1 MYVFG
6 KSNRRKNNKIMSTAF
21 SPAPG
26 QVKQKCF
33 TLIELLVD
41 TFISTMRFF
50 KRGDKLEVQNTPLFL
65 KEKGGAGERENFFSR
80 EKKFSLSPAHS
91 HFTLIELLVVIA
103 IIAILAAILLPALQ
117 NARERGM
124 TSNCTSRIKQFGMI
138 NMSYCN
144 DFEGYT
150 PKYWGGSYPWM
161 ALKNYPPVNT
171 YKLKATVLG
180 NDDPQKVPVF
190 CCPKYFRHPKTA
202 TSRGTVYY
210 GWINFEFWKRSH
222 TNIKRVK
229 KPSKKFMHTELALL
243 TRYNEYNANYYRTTY
258 NSFLHNKM
266 MNVYHYDGHVEMYR
280 EIRPWFSVEKINK
293 SPGFADYWDYEY

>member
-6 KSNRRKNNKIMSTAF
+6 KSNCRKNNKVMSTAF
-21 SPAPG
+21 SPAHG

-33 TLIELLVD
+33 TLIELLVSK
-41 TFISTMRFF
+41 T
-50 KRGDKLEVQNTPLFL
+50 TPLFL
-65 KEKGGAGERENFFSR
+65 KEKGGAGERGNFFSR
-80 EKKFSLSPAHS
+80 EKKFPLSPAHS

-117 NARERGM
+117 KARERGM

-180 NDDPQKVPVF
+180 SDYPQKVPVF

-210 GWINFEFWKRSH
+210 GWINFEFWKRPH

-266 MNVYHYDGHVEMYR
+266 MNVYHYDGHVEMFR

-293 SPGFADYWDYEY
+293 SPGFADYWDYAY

>member
-6 KSNRRKNNKIMSTAF
+6 KSNRRKNNKVMTAAF

-26 QVKQKCF
+26 QVKQKC
-33 TLIELLVD
+33 
-41 TFISTMRFF
+41 
-50 KRGDKLEVQNTPLFL
+50 
-65 KEKGGAGERENFFSR
+65 
-80 EKKFSLSPAHS
+80 
-91 HFTLIELLVVIA
+91 FTLIELLVVIA

-117 NARERGM
+117 KARERGM

-180 NDDPQKVPVF
+180 NDDPQKVPIF

-202 TSRGTVYY
+202 TSKGTVYY
-210 GWINFEFWKRSH
+210 GWIKFSFWGRTH
-222 TNIKRVK
+222 TNIKRVRN
-229 KPSKKFMHTELALL
+229 PSKKFMHTELALL
-243 TRYNEYNANYYRTTY
+243 TRYNEYNASYYRTTY

-266 MNVYHYDGHVEMYR
+266 MNVFHHDGHVEMFR
-280 EIRPWFSVEKINK
+280 EIRPHFSVEKINK
-293 SPGFADYWDYEY
+293 SPGFRDYWDYEY

>member
-1 MYVFG
+1 MNSSG
-6 KSNRRKNNKIMSTAF
+6 KSRFGKNNKVMTTAF
-21 SPAPG
+21 SPARG

-33 TLIELLVD
+33 TLIELLVN
-41 TFISTMRFF
+41 TAISSLYFF
-50 KRGDKLEVQNTPLFL
+50 KRGDKLEPQNTPLFL
-65 KEKGGAGERENFFSR
+65 KKGEGLGEGKNLFSR
-80 EKKFSLSPAHS
+80 EKKFFPSPIKP
-91 HFTLIELLVVIA
+91 FTLIELLVVIA

-117 NARERGM
+117 KARERGM

-144 DFEGYT
+144 DYDGYT
-150 PKYWGGSYPWM
+150 PKYSGGSYPWV
-161 ALKNYPPVNT
+161 ALKDYPPVNT

-210 GWINFEFWKRSH
+210 GWINFEFWGRSH

-266 MNVYHYDGHVEMYR
+266 MNVYHYDGHVDMFR
-280 EIRPWFSVEKINK
+280 EIRPHFSVEKINK

>member
-1 MYVFG
+1 MDTSG
-6 KSNRRKNNKIMSTAF
+6 KSRFGKNNKVMPAAF

-26 QVKQKCF
+26 QVKQFC
-33 TLIELLVD
+33 
-41 TFISTMRFF
+41 
-50 KRGDKLEVQNTPLFL
+50 
-65 KEKGGAGERENFFSR
+65 
-80 EKKFSLSPAHS
+80 
-91 HFTLIELLVVIA
+91 FTLIELLVVIA

-117 NARERGM
+117 KARERGM

-144 DFEGYT
+144 DYDGYT

-161 ALKNYPPVNT
+161 ALKDYPPVNT
-171 YKLKATVLG
+171 YKLKATILG
-180 NDDPQKVPVF
+180 NDEPQKVPVF

-202 TSRGTVYY
+202 TSKGTVYY

-243 TRYNEYNANYYRTTY
+243 TRYNEFNANYYRTTY

-266 MNVYHYDGHVEMYR
+266 MNVFHHDGHVEMFR
-280 EIRPWFSVEKINK
+280 EIRPWFSTAKINK